1 MHAKIIKTAP
11 GARHIAR
18 AWTFTYSNEVIYIV
32 YLQTLWN
39 ERHAVWNRESSL
51 RSQQQRK
58 VERSRPYLS
67 SLPEEKSNQAE
78 SPLVGFVWR
87 NSAVRHV
94 KLNIMMSIW
103 DKTSVT
109 EYFQRHCKFKL
120 LSFVFLCYFFSFTK
134 GLQQQNNNNIL
145 FHTLYI
151 TCYDIQRALATL
163 DF

>member
-11 GARHIAR
+11 GAHHIAR
-18 AWTFTYSNEVIYIV
+18 AWTLTYSNEVIYIV

-94 KLNIMMSIW
+94 KTNIMMSIW

-109 EYFQRHCKFKL
+109 EYFQRHGKL
-120 LSFVFLCYFFSFTK
+120 NCLVLFSYVIFSALRKDYNNKTTTTSSFIPF
-134 GLQQQNNNNIL
+134 IL
-145 FHTLYI
+145 PAMIYRGHW
-151 TCYDIQRALATL
+151 QP
-163 DF
+163 

>member
-1 MHAKIIKTAP
+1 MQRLWKLLQELITLQEHGHLPTAMKS
-11 GARHIAR
+11 
-18 AWTFTYSNEVIYIV
+18 Y
-32 YLQTLWN
+32 TLCTCKRC
-39 ERHAVWNRESSL
+39 ETKGTQFETESSL